1 MRARR
6 SELLIAGLRSPR
18 LAVRYLRGQSP
29 SEITLDEIAR
39 YLASTSPTI
48 IEAGAFDGV
57 DTLRFASRWP
67 GGTVHAFEPVPELM
81 VRVVAATKDCSN
93 VHLHGLALVGDD
105 SVDHVDLH
113 VAQSGEPNAS
123 SSILE
128 PGDHLSVFPEVDLA
142 GSVTVPATTLDAWAD
157 SEGIPS
163 VDLLWLDLQ
172 GAELIVLSRGKN
184 LLRSTRVVH
193 LEVSRRPLYEGSAT
207 WPEVRGF
214 MEAQGF
220 QQVLARVPV
229 VMGNALFI
237 RSGPSA

>member
-1 MRARR
+1 MRAKK

-39 YLASTSPTI
+39 YLKNPSPVVV
-48 IEAGAFDGV
+48 EAGAFDGV
-57 DTLRFASRWP
+57 DTLRFAARWP
-67 GGTVHAFEPVPELM
+67 EGTVHAFEPVPELM
-81 VRVVAATKDCSN
+81 VRVREKTKDSPN
-93 VHLHGLALVGDD
+93 VRLHELALVGEA
-105 SVDHVDLH
+105 SVDHVTLH
-113 VAQSGEPNAS
+113 VSATGEPNAS

-142 GSVTVPATTLDAWAD
+142 GSVTVPATTLDAWAE
-157 SEGIPS
+157 SQGVTG

-172 GAELIVLSRGKN
+172 GAELIVLGQGKD

-207 WPEVRGF
+207 WGEVRAF
-214 MEAQGF
+214 MKVQGF
-220 QQVLARVPV
+220 RQVLARVPF
-229 VMGNALFI
+229 VMGNALFV
-237 RSGPSA
+237 RSGS